1 MTLRRKTLITSCIA
15 VLVLLTVV
23 TFSANHILLGGFSD
37 VETRETQS
45 SLSRATTAVENEL
58 ASLTA
63 FLADWAEWDDSY
75 EFIVKKSPEY
85 IKKNLSAT
93 TFQIQKL
100 QLLVFLDAER
110 NIVFGTTYNPATKAF
125 LQLPTDLQQHF
136 KPGSPL
142 APDLNSDKAVRGIIV
157 LADSPLLI
165 AAHPVIDSERKLPP
179 RGWLIVGRIIDETL
193 LSQLAQT
200 TLLSIQ
206 LKPALAANLTADFQ
220 KAAQQLSALKPT
232 LITTLSENNIA
243 GYALLSDLYGQ
254 PGVILRIDTPREAYL
269 QGKRTVQYFILLMIG
284 LGLLFTLVN
293 LLMLEKTVLSRLT
306 SLGRQVFQIGQL
318 NQPSLRV
325 SVPGHDE
332 ISVLAD
338 SINRML
344 QSLYAAQNE
353 LRESEAATHALL
365 TGMPDSLLRIDKD
378 GFLLDYKTGR
388 DRVFAVPAKM
398 FAGNSITDAF
408 TPRLAEKIL
417 NGVTQVLATD
427 EPQWFE
433 HETSVNKRPLYLE
446 IRLTKAGNN
455 EALAVIR
462 DLTEKRELEESL
474 RFANVRD
481 PLTSLLN
488 REGWE
493 QQLVSRQLPPDQP
506 VGIVM
511 CDIDSMRLINESM
524 GHDWGDK
531 VLSSL
536 AIVLRSVLPLD
547 SLIARVGDDEFA
559 ALLLNHSDVEIQ
571 QVCQTIHSE
580 VNNSSLG
587 ESSLQFSV
595 ALGCAAGMT
604 TAISVQDI
612 QKLAASRMRRNKLSQ
627 SQFARDRFFQSLQAA
642 LATRDFVTHQHAN
655 RLWALCQPL
664 AKAAGLPRRRLRE
677 LKLLTQYHD
686 IGKVGI
692 PDQLLF
698 KKGRLTAVEMDTM
711 KLHVEIGHRIAQS
724 IPELAPMSDLLLKHH
739 EWWNGQG
746 YPLSLREIE
755 IPLECRIF
763 SIADAYDAMTH
774 DRPDRT
780 AFSGKEAAAELRRCA
795 GSQFD
800 PELVEEFLRLLG
812 EEI

>member
-1 MTLRRKTLITSCIA
+1 MTLHRKTLITSCISIF
-15 VLVLLTVV
+15 VLLAVV
-23 TFSANHILLGGFSD
+23 IFSANHILLGGFTD

-45 SLSRATTAVENEL
+45 SLNRATNAVENEL
-58 ASLTA
+58 SSLTA

-75 EFIVKKSPEY
+75 EFIAGQSPEY
-85 IKKNLSAT
+85 IKKNLSAQ

-100 QLLVFLDAER
+100 QLLVFLDSQR
-110 NIVFGTTYNPATKAF
+110 NVVFGTRFNPTSKGF
-125 LQLPTDLQQHF
+125 IPLPNDLRQHF
-136 KPGSPL
+136 QPESPL
-142 APDLNSDKAVRGIIV
+142 LPDLNSDQATKGIIV
-157 LADSPLLI
+157 LSDAPMLI

-179 RGWLIVGRIIDETL
+179 RGWLVVGRVIDETL
-193 LSQLAQT
+193 RSQLAQT
-200 TLLSIQ
+200 NLLSIQ
-206 LKPALAANLTADFQ
+206 LQPASSTSLAPDFQ
-220 KAAQQLSALKPT
+220 KAAQQLSPQKST
-232 LITTLSENNIA
+232 LVTTLSENTIA
-243 GYALLSDLYGQ
+243 GYALLSDLYGN
-254 PGVILRIDTPREAYL
+254 PGVILRIDAPREAYL

-284 LGLLFTLVN
+284 LGLLFTLLY
-293 LLMLEKTVLSRLT
+293 LLMLEKTVLARLA
-306 SLGRQVFQIGQL
+306 SLGRQVFQIGQQ

-325 SVPGHDE
+325 SIPGNDE
-332 ISVLAD
+332 MSQLAD

-344 QSLYAAQNE
+344 HSLEAAQNE

-365 TGMPDSLLRIDKD
+365 AGMPDSLLRIDKD
-378 GFLLDYKTGR
+378 GLLLDYKTGR
-388 DRVFAVPAKM
+388 ARVFAVPSKM
-398 FAGNSITDAF
+398 FAGNSIVEAF
-408 TPRLAEKIL
+408 PPRLAEKIL

-446 IRLTKAGNN
+446 VRLTKAGDN

-474 RFANVRD
+474 RFANIRD

-493 QQLVSRQLPPDQP
+493 QQLASRQLPPDQP

-511 CDIDSMRLINESM
+511 CDIDSMRLINDSL
-524 GHDWGDK
+524 GHEWGDK
-531 VLSSL
+531 ILSSF
-536 AIVLRSVLPLD
+536 AGVLRSVLPLD

-559 ALLLNHSDVEIQ
+559 ALLLNHSDSEMQ
-571 QVCQTIHSE
+571 QLCQTIRTE
-580 VNNSSLG
+580 INNSILM
-587 ESSLQFSV
+587 ENSLQFSV
-595 ALGCAAGMT
+595 ALGCAAERT
-604 TAISVQDI
+604 SAISVQDI
-612 QKLAASRMRRNKLSQ
+612 QKLAASRMHRDKLSQ
-627 SQFARDRFFQSLQAA
+627 SQFARARFFESLQAA
-642 LATRDFVTHQHAN
+642 LSTRDFVTQQHAT

-664 AKAAGLPRRRLRE
+664 AEAAELPRRRLRS

-692 PDQLLF
+692 PDHLLF
-698 KKGRLTAVEMDTM
+698 KKGRLTAGEMDKM
-711 KLHVEIGHRIAQS
+711 RMHVEIGHRIAQS

-746 YPLSLREIE
+746 YPLGLRENE

-774 DRPDRT
+774 DRPDRA
-780 AFSGKEAAAELRRCA
+780 AFTGKEAAAELRRCA

-800 PELVEEFLRLLG
+800 PELVDSFLRLLG
-812 EEI
+812 E

>member
-15 VLVLLTVV
+15 VFVLLTVV
-23 TFSANHILLGGFSD
+23 VFSANHILLGGFSD

-45 SLSRATTAVENEL
+45 SLSRATTAIENEL

-63 FLADWAEWDDSY
+63 FLVDWAEWDDSY
-75 EFIVKKSPEY
+75 DFIAKQSPDY
-85 IKKNLSAT
+85 IKKNLTAT
-93 TFQIQKL
+93 TFLTQKL

-110 NIVFGTTYNPATKAF
+110 NIVFGTMFNPMTKEF
-125 LQLPTDLQQHF
+125 LLIPTDLQQHF

-142 APDLNSDKAVRGIIV
+142 LSDLNSEKSVRGIVV
-157 LADSPLLI
+157 LADAPLLI

-179 RGWLIVGRIIDETL
+179 RGWLVVGRVIDEML
-193 LSQLAQT
+193 RSQLSKT
-200 TLLSIQ
+200 NLLSIQ
-206 LKPALAANLTADFQ
+206 LHPALAGNLAADFQ
-220 KAAQQLSALKPT
+220 QAAQQLSAQKPT
-232 LITTLSENNIA
+232 LVTTLNENCIA
-243 GYALLSDLYGQ
+243 GYALLNDLYGQ
-254 PGVILRIDTPREAYL
+254 PGVILRIDTPREAFL

-284 LGLLFTLVN
+284 LGLLFTLLY
-293 LLMLEKTVLSRLT
+293 LLMLEKTVLARLS
-306 SLGRQVFQIGQL
+306 SLGRQVFQIGQQ
-318 NQPSLRV
+318 NQPSLRA

-332 ISVLAD
+332 ISGLAD

-344 QSLYAAQNE
+344 QSLEAAQNE

-365 TGMPDSLLRIDKD
+365 SGMPDSLLRIDKD

-388 DRVFAVPAKM
+388 DRVFAVPAKLL
-398 FAGNSITDAF
+398 AGNSIAEAF
-408 TPRLAEKIL
+408 PPRLTEKL
-417 NGVTQVLATD
+417 LTGVAQVLATN

-446 IRLTKAGNN
+446 VRLTKAGDN

-462 DLTEKRELEESL
+462 DLTEKRELEQSL

-481 PLTSLLN
+481 PLTGLLN

-493 QQLVSRQLPPDQP
+493 QQLASRQLPPDQP
-506 VGIVM
+506 VGIAI
-511 CDIDSMRLINESM
+511 CDVDSMRLINESL

-531 VLSSL
+531 ALFSL
-536 AIVLRSVLPLD
+536 ASVLRSVLPLD

-559 ALLLNHSDVEIQ
+559 ALLLNHSDAEMQ
-571 QVCQTIHSE
+571 QLCQAIRAE
-580 VNNSSLG
+580 VNNSSLM
-587 ESSLQFSV
+587 ENSLQFSV
-595 ALGCAAGMT
+595 ALGCAAAMT
-604 TAISVQDI
+604 TAISVHDI
-612 QKLAASRMRRNKLSQ
+612 QKLATSRMRRDKLSQ
-627 SQFARDRFFQSLQAA
+627 SQFARERFFQSLQAA
-642 LATRDFVTHQHAN
+642 LATRDFVTQQHAT

-664 AKAAGLPRRRLRE
+664 AKIAGLPRRRLRE

-698 KKGRLTAVEMDTM
+698 KKGRLTAGEMDTM

-724 IPELAPMSDLLLKHH
+724 IPELSPMSDLLLKHH

-746 YPLSLREIE
+746 YPLGLHETD

-780 AFSGKEAAAELRRCA
+780 AFPGKEAAAELRRCA

-800 PELVEEFLRLLG
+800 PELVEEFLRLIG
-812 EEI
+812 EEQ